1 MILRLRHTVSNERR
15 HRQPAAGNACCSK
28 GGSGILIP
36 DPLCCLSKPVR
47 QSWTGFG
54 KQRLPLRFA
63 AVFLR
68 LSKNKVFRTV
78 SRLKLQFQTK
88 FRYKR
93 VRKPHPFD
101 RFVSQNRARPRPLS
115 LGLQPIHLEARFCD
129 AAHRAAIQN
138 ALRREIFL
146 CDVHSVVW
154 GCGCKGEARDEGH
167 TARGRGG
174 AAIPARRT
182 NVFRKKAQ
190 NL

>member
-28 GGSGILIP
+28 SGSGILIP

-93 VRKPHPFD
+93 VQNPHPFD
-101 RFVSQNRARPRPLS
+101 RFVSQNRAKLNFVMPLTER
-115 LGLQPIHLEARFCD
+115 LFNTR
-129 AAHRAAIQN
+129 
-138 ALRREIFL
+138 LRRGTLSAGPVCSF
-146 CDVHSVVW
+146 DRFSM
-154 GCGCKGEARDEGH
+154 ARSSRRAC
-167 TARGRGG
+167 TRAR
-174 AAIPARRT
+174 
-182 NVFRKKAQ
+182 
-190 NL
+190 